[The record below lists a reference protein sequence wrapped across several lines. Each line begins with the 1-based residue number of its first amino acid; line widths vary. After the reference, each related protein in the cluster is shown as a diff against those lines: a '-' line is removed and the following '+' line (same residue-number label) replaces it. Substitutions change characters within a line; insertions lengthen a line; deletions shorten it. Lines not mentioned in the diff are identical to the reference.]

1 MRRHDH
7 RSRCRQH
14 AAGSED
20 TPPGWAVNVIG
31 RLLSGPKP
39 LFWLSY
45 RRPRRRPE
53 TGRQRL
59 YGSFLWSFQGGRVVD
74 PDNPAFQTRGG
85 HATGRCDST
94 TKCDARDL
102 RMGGQNAD
110 AVAGTTGASG
120 WTKVLARYRSP
131 NSLRSLI
138 EIVITIGP
146 FALLWALAW
155 LGLYLGYW
163 FSLL

>member
-1 MRRHDH
+1 
-7 RSRCRQH
+7 
-14 AAGSED
+14 
-20 TPPGWAVNVIG
+20 
-31 RLLSGPKP
+31 
-39 LFWLSY
+39 
-45 RRPRRRPE
+45 
-53 TGRQRL
+53 
-59 YGSFLWSFQGGRVVD
+59 
-74 PDNPAFQTRGG
+74 
-85 HATGRCDST
+85 
-94 TKCDARDL
+94 
-102 RMGGQNAD
+102 MGGQNAD

-163 FSLL
+163 FSLLLVIPVVHDPARLRPRLILSQPRAE